1 MYWSFACKKPAY
13 HSCGVDTPLQ
23 CKVLAMNKAFAE
35 QQKSEADTESRH
47 LLYQRQNVTAA
58 PWNVAQAGHKVKDHH
73 LLS

>member
-1 MYWSFACKKPAY
+1 
-13 HSCGVDTPLQ
+13 
-23 CKVLAMNKAFAE
+23 MNKAFAE